1 MSLLPPSHL
10 FILLDDPIIF
20 APEDVLVAGPVATAT
35 PASGPDAAP
44 LPPASVPAEAP
55 APAATTVGPA
65 DTPDAEPLAFTLP
78 AEHAFPTLAELDA
91 ILAANADANAGPD
104 AAERAAAAALLGID
118 PAIAADPVL
127 YAAALA
133 ALQDPDADAV
143 LDQWLNEAEVG
154 PPPAEWPDP
163 AGDWQVG

>member
-1 MSLLPPSHL
+1 MSLLPPSPL
-10 FILLDDPIIF
+10 FILLDDPIIV
-20 APEDVLVAGPVATAT
+20 APEDVLVAGPVAAAM

-44 LPPASVPAEAP
+44 LPPAPVPTEAP
-55 APAATTVGPA
+55 APAATTIGPA
-65 DTPDAEPLAFTLP
+65 DMPDAGPQAFTPP
-78 AEHAFPTLAELDA
+78 AEDSFPTLAELDA
-91 ILAANADANAGPD
+91 ILAANADATIGPD
-104 AAERAAAAALLGID
+104 DAERAAAAALLGID

-127 YAAALA
+127 YAEALA

-143 LDQWLNEAEVG
+143 LDQWLSEAEVG